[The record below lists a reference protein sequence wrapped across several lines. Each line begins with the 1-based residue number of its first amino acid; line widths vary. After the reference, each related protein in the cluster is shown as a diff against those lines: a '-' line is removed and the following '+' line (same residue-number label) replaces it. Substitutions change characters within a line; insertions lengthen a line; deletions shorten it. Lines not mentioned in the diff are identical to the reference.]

1 MSLPS
6 RDTSPT
12 NDNNRQKRNQKLKI
26 PIFSGEPGESV
37 EALLKKIDRYCV
49 LHNKDEK
56 WKIDCIQFYLSGRA
70 FEQYDCMSDEEKN
83 DYPTVCRLLRRYFAV
98 APLPSALA

>member
-1 MSLPS
+1 MKPLGHHLSRHSNQNSNEHVWNATSIPSSLS
-6 RDTSPT
+6 LSDKG
-12 NDNNRQKRNQKLKI
+12 Q
-26 PIFSGEPGESV
+26 
-37 EALLKKIDRYCV
+37 YCV
-49 LHNKDEK
+49 LHNEDEK